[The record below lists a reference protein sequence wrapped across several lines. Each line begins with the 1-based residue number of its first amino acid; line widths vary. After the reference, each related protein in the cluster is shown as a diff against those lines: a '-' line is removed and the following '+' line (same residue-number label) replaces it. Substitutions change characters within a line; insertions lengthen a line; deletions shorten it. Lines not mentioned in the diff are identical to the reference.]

1 MIIDKNITL
10 DLNRVQPLKVI
21 RIHQGD
27 VNSVNIVINVTNENK
42 SVDLTGKAVKYDATI
57 SNILAEQ
64 DAHGSISGSKITI
77 PITKNMTAH
86 SGLLKVDVKII
97 EGITEKS
104 ILYTQ
109 TLTLIV
115 ERSVINGD
123 TIIDASKTTIEQKL
137 NDFELR
143 LEGLV
148 SDIYSKSE
156 VDEKLESYYTKPQT
170 DSLIANKVN
179 HVFVNDATEEN
190 CDRFT
195 DWNTMYHLYINGVY
209 QLLLNTSS
217 TGCQYRFT
225 RSGDVFYRTYNLNE
239 STWNEWNHL
248 SKRIPSNTITNDMI
262 IDETISYGKL
272 TDDYIRYFGNF
283 NLDNLDTVGEL
294 GIYSGTANDY
304 WINNYEVYGNFT
316 LLFTNSQLLFFTDCN
331 RIFVRHR
338 ANSGYWLNWND
349 ISPSKGSSSGNALTQ
364 ETGAVGEN
372 HAWYTDQGQGYSL
385 TGTYHL
391 IGDMCFLCGKT
402 PLISGWERVY
412 YSLPVTCVS
421 PSTTLATYDS
431 NIFTISTGT
440 INNISVLELKNINS
454 SLMPSGEIS
463 FTLIYKYK

>member
-1 MIIDKNITL
+1 MIIDKSITL

-64 DAHGSISGSKITI
+64 DATGSISGSKITI

-109 TLTLIV
+109 TITLIV

-170 DSLIANKVN
+170 ESLIANKVN

-225 RSGDVFYRTYNLNE
+225 RSGDVFYRTYNLNKN
-239 STWNEWNHL
+239 TWNEWNHL
-248 SKRIPSNTITNDMI
+248 SKRIPSNTISNDMI

-283 NLDNLDTVGEL
+283 NLDNLDTIGEL

-316 LLFTNSQLLFFTDCN
+316 LLFTSSQLLFFTDCN

-349 ISPSKGSSSGNALTQ
+349 ISPS
-364 ETGAVGEN
+364 
-372 HAWYTDQGQGYSL
+372 
-385 TGTYHL
+385 
-391 IGDMCFLCGKT
+391 
-402 PLISGWERVY
+402 
-412 YSLPVTCVS
+412 
-421 PSTTLATYDS
+421 TTLATYDS

-440 INNISVLELKNINS
+440 KNNISVLELKNINS

>member
-1 MIIDKNITL
+1 MIIDKSITL
-10 DLNRVQPLKVI
+10 DLNRIQPLKVI

-27 VNSVNIVINVTNENK
+27 VNSVNIVINVTNGNK

-64 DAHGSISGSKITI
+64 DATGSISGSKITI

-97 EGITEKS
+97 EGTTDKS

-179 HVFVNDATEEN
+179 HMFVNDTTEEN

-209 QLLLNTSS
+209 QLLLNTSF

-225 RSGDVFYRTYNLNE
+225 RSGDVFYRSYNLNE
-239 STWNEWNHL
+239 NTWNEWNHL
-248 SKRIPSNTITNDMI
+248 SKRIPESTISDNML
-262 IDETISYGKL
+262 IDGTISYEKL
-272 TDDYIRYFGNF
+272 ADDYIRYFGS
-283 NLDNLDTVGEL
+283 LDLNNIDNIEAF

-304 WINNYEVYGNFT
+304 WINKYQVYGKVI
-316 LLFTNSQLLFFTDCN
+316 LLCTNSQLLFFTDCN
-331 RIFVRHR
+331 RTFVRHR
-338 ANSGYWLNWND
+338 GKLGIWTEWND
-349 ISPSKGSSSGNALTQ
+349 ISPCSKSDIEDVLT
-364 ETGAVGEN
+364 EEIGTVGEN
-372 HAWYTDQGQGYSL
+372 HAWYTDQSQGYSL

-402 PLISGWERVY
+402 PLISGWEKVY
-412 YSLPVTCVS
+412 YSLPVACVS

-454 SLMPSGEIS
+454 SLMPSGEVS

>member
-1 MIIDKNITL
+1 MIIDKSITL
-10 DLNRVQPLKVI
+10 DLNRIQPLKVI

-64 DAHGSISGSKITI
+64 DATGSISGSKITI

-115 ERSVINGD
+115 EHSVINGD

-225 RSGDVFYRTYNLNE
+225 RSGDVFLQNL
-239 STWNEWNHL
+239 
-248 SKRIPSNTITNDMI
+248 
-262 IDETISYGKL
+262 
-272 TDDYIRYFGNF
+272 
-283 NLDNLDTVGEL
+283 
-294 GIYSGTANDY
+294 
-304 WINNYEVYGNFT
+304 
-316 LLFTNSQLLFFTDCN
+316 
-331 RIFVRHR
+331 
-338 ANSGYWLNWND
+338 
-349 ISPSKGSSSGNALTQ
+349 
-364 ETGAVGEN
+364 
-372 HAWYTDQGQGYSL
+372 
-385 TGTYHL
+385 
-391 IGDMCFLCGKT
+391 
-402 PLISGWERVY
+402 
-412 YSLPVTCVS
+412 
-421 PSTTLATYDS
+421 
-431 NIFTISTGT
+431 
-440 INNISVLELKNINS
+440 
-454 SLMPSGEIS
+454 
-463 FTLIYKYK
+463 

>member
-1 MIIDKNITL
+1 
-10 DLNRVQPLKVI
+10 
-21 RIHQGD
+21 
-27 VNSVNIVINVTNENK
+27 
-42 SVDLTGKAVKYDATI
+42 
-57 SNILAEQ
+57 
-64 DAHGSISGSKITI
+64 
-77 PITKNMTAH
+77 ITKNMTAH

-97 EGITEKS
+97 EGTTDKS

-109 TLTLIV
+109 TLTLMV

-137 NDFELR
+137 NDCELR

-148 SDIYSKSE
+148 SEFYSKSE
-156 VDEKLESYYTKPQT
+156 VDEKLKSYYTKPQT

-179 HVFVNDATEEN
+179 HVFENDATEET

-195 DWNTMYHLYINGVY
+195 DWNTIYHLYINGEY
-209 QLLLNTSS
+209 QLLLNTSL

-225 RSGDVFYRTYNLNE
+225 RSGDVFYRTYNNDHSTWGEWSHLSSRIPE
-239 STWNEWNHL
+239 ST
-248 SKRIPSNTITNDMI
+248 IVDDMI
-262 IDETISYGKL
+262 IDETISYEKL
-272 TDDYIRYFGNF
+272 ADDYIRYFGNF
-283 NLDNLDTVGEL
+283 NLDNLDSIGEM
-294 GIYSGTANDY
+294 GIYSGTASDY
-304 WINNYEVYGNFT
+304 WINTYQAYGNFT
-316 LLFTNSQLLFFTDCN
+316 LLFTSSQLLFFTDCN

-338 ANSGYWLNWND
+338 SKSGIWLEWND
-349 ISPSKGSSSGNALTQ
+349 ISPCLKSDIENVLTE
-364 ETGAVGEN
+364 ETGTVGEN
-372 HAWYTDQGQGYSL
+372 HAWYTDQSQGYSL

-402 PLISGWERVY
+402 PLISGWEKVY
-412 YSLPVTCVS
+412 YSLPVACVS

-454 SLMPSGEIS
+454 SLMPSGEVS

>member
-27 VNSVNIVINVTNENK
+27 VNSVHIVINVTNENK
-42 SVDLTGKAVKYDATI
+42 SVDLTGKAVMYDATI

-97 EGITEKS
+97 EGTTDKS

-148 SDIYSKSE
+148 SEFYSKSE

-170 DSLIANKVN
+170 DSLIAKKVN
-179 HVFVNDATEEN
+179 HVFANDASEET

-195 DWNTMYHLYINGVY
+195 DWNTIYHLYINGEY
-209 QLLLNTSS
+209 QMLLNTSL

-225 RSGDVFYRTYNLNE
+225 RSGDVYYRTYNNDH
-239 STWNEWNHL
+239 STFGEWSHL
-248 SKRIPSNTITNDMI
+248 SSRIPSNTISNDMI
-262 IDETISYGKL
+262 LKETISYEKL
-272 TDDYIRYFGNF
+272 ADDYIRYFGNF
-283 NLDNLDTVGEL
+283 NLDNLDSIGEM
-294 GIYSGTANDY
+294 GIYTGTVSDY
-304 WINNYEVYGNFT
+304 RINTYQVYGNFT
-316 LLFTNSQLLFFTDCN
+316 LLFTSSQLLFFTDCN

-338 ANSGYWLNWND
+338 SKSGFWLGWND
-349 ISPSKGSSSGNALTQ
+349 ISPGTNSDSGNFLTQ
-364 ETGAVGEN
+364 ETGTVGEN
-372 HAWYTDQGQGYSL
+372 HAWYTDQSQGYSL

-412 YSLPVTCVS
+412 YSLPVACVS
-421 PSTTLATYDS
+421 PSTTVATYNS
-431 NIFTISTGT
+431 NIFTVSTGT
-440 INNISVLELKNINS
+440 INNISVLELRNINS
-454 SLMPSGEIS
+454 SLMPSGEVS